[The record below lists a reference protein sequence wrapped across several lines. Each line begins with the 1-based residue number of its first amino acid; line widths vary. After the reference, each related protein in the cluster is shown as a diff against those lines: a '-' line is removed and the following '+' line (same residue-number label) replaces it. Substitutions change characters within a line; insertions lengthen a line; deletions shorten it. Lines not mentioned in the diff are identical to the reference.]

1 MYVQNKLK
9 IKGNNI
15 LNKKKTSIYNRLEEE
30 VQQLNIDETLLNKY
44 DLDTNNDINMSLNN
58 HLDRKMSKKLSKYF
72 NIEEEERKFNQLQMP
87 SAKSMNILKDINE
100 ESFSFNNLSFSI
112 QKLKTIIPNISEKI
126 MLENPIKEYS
136 TSKTFQIHYE
146 NYLNSILKQ
155 FNMKEKEMK
164 QNKERLENELK
175 TIEENI
181 NDKELNIELIKNMTF
196 QKNVKQKIINKYE
209 NEYKQEQNNIMLN
222 NINNSVKTIDK
233 KELFFI
239 ENKYKDEY
247 DLKVQKMKEAKKL
260 TEKKD
265 VKSILNGKTFKTKL
279 SNILLGNQILSK
291 YKSEKFAKE
300 IEQYKENK
308 KLIWED
314 IKFYSHKLKSLHI
327 LQGKIKDKLYIH
339 YLNIL
344 KEGNDTRDEGL
355 SWVIAEILNLG
366 KKVLMSYI
374 PKYLDEKCI
383 LYLFLNA
390 HIILKIKFLED
401 KINESKSH
409 FLERKT
415 KKHKIKTENRNLK
428 TIQKLKSIKEKFIK
442 NNSEIVNKKIPN
454 IEDERNIL
462 TSELKNS
469 YRASKI
475 FMEETKKRLSKSST
489 MFFKGNLK
497 NYYEGGNEYKIL
509 NHVKF
514 KDVKK
519 LSLKK
524 HKKISF
530 DEYIALKDEIGKLKK
545 LKGVI
550 KEEEMKRIFKEFH
563 SNKYLERYN
572 IDKDTIL
579 SALIGEENISNE
591 SFAQNRKEKKLF
603 DEIRRIRLYKK
614 GSDINDGIRTNNN
627 IGLLRYNNS
636 FISKKENL
644 KFLNN
649 KNIEHI
655 YSFNKV

>member
-1 MYVQNKLK
+1 MYGQNKLK
-9 IKGNNI
+9 IKDNNF
-15 LNKKKTSIYNRLEEE
+15 LNKKKTSMYNRLEEE

-44 DLDTNNDINMSLNN
+44 DLDTNNDINMNLNN
-58 HLDRKMSKKLSKYF
+58 HLDKKLSKKLSKYL
-72 NIEEEERKFNQLQMP
+72 NIEEEEKKFNQLQMP

-100 ESFSFNNLSFSI
+100 ESFSFNNISFSI
-112 QKLKTIIPNISEKI
+112 QKLKSLIPNINEKI
-126 MLENPIKEYS
+126 TIENPIKDYS
-136 TSKTFQIHYE
+136 TSKSFQIHYE

-155 FNMKEKEMK
+155 FNMREKEMK

-175 TIEENI
+175 IIEENI
-181 NDKELNIELIKNMTF
+181 NDKELNIELMKNMTF
-196 QKNVKQKIINKYE
+196 QNNVKQKMINKYE
-209 NEYKQEQNNIMLN
+209 KEYKEMQNNIMLN
-222 NINNSVKTIDK
+222 NINNSVKKIDK
-233 KELFFI
+233 KELFSI
-239 ENKYKDEY
+239 KNKYKDEH
-247 DLKVQKMKEAKKL
+247 DLKVQKMEEAKKI

-265 VKSILNGKTFKTKL
+265 IKSILNGKTFKTKL

-291 YKSEKFAKE
+291 HKSEKFAKE

-314 IKFYSHKLKSLHI
+314 IKYYHHKLKSLHI
-327 LQGKIKDKLYIH
+327 VQGKIKDKLYLH

-383 LYLFLNA
+383 LYLFLKA
-390 HIILKIKFLED
+390 QIILKIKFLEN
-401 KINESKSH
+401 KINESKTL
-409 FLERKT
+409 FNKRET
-415 KKHKIKTENRNLK
+415 KKHKMKIENQNLE
-428 TIQKLKSIKEKFIK
+428 TMQKLISIKERFIK
-442 NNSEIVNKKIPN
+442 NNTELINKKISN

-462 TSELKNS
+462 TSERKNS

-475 FMEETKKRLSKSST
+475 FMEYTKRRLSKSSS
-489 MFFKGNLK
+489 MFFNGNLK
-497 NYYEGGNEYKIL
+497 NYYEGGNDYQIP
-509 NHVKF
+509 NDTTF
-514 KDVKK
+514 KNIKK

-530 DEYIALKDEIGKLKK
+530 EEYIVLKEEIDKLKR
-545 LKGVI
+545 LKEVI

-563 SNKYLERYN
+563 YNKYLERYK
-572 IDKDTIL
+572 IDKDTVL

-591 SFAQNRKEKKLF
+591 SFIQNRKEKQLF

-614 GSDINDGIRTNNN
+614 GSNKNNDIKVNNN

-636 FISKKENL
+636 CRNIKENL
-644 KFLNN
+644 KILNN